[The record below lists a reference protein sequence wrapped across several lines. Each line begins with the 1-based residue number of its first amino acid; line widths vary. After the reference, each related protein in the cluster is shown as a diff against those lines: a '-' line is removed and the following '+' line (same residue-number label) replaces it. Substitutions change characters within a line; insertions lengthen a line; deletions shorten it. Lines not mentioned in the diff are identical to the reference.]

1 MICKWS
7 PSYIGLYIVSNNN
20 AQKGETRIQ
29 LARYSPIMD
38 ICFKLDTNL
47 SEGLFSNRAVYENA
61 CRAFS
66 FSSSSLF
73 CFDNSA
79 LCRNQDRLIYSCN
92 YGTTSICGYTMK
104 ETLNLTME
112 LSKKI
117 RLIIKYFLMKQFV
130 SDYNMWG
137 SALLK
142 KTTSEHCPKHNRK
155 CYGCKGFNGI
165 VLVLMETIMVS
176 TGIWWVLLVGC

>member
-1 MICKWS
+1 MHR
-7 PSYIGLYIVSNNN
+7 
-20 AQKGETRIQ
+20 KGKHEFSWP
-29 LARYSPIMD
+29 RYSPIMD

-66 FSSSSLF
+66 SSSSLF

-92 YGTTSICGYTMK
+92 YGTTSTCGYTMK

-112 LSKKI
+112 SSKKI

-130 SDYNMWG
+130 SDYNM
-137 SALLK
+137 
-142 KTTSEHCPKHNRK
+142 
-155 CYGCKGFNGI
+155 
-165 VLVLMETIMVS
+165 
-176 TGIWWVLLVGC
+176 